1 MVHVAPLPGTP
12 RAMDPMTDVIE
23 RAVTDA
29 RTLADTGFDALLIEN
44 MHDVPYLRRDVG
56 PEIVAA
62 MTMIACAVRRAVDV
76 PLGVQV

>member
-29 RTLADTGFDALLIEN
+29 RTLADAGFDALLIEN
-44 MHDVPYLRRDVG
+44 MHDVPYLRRTVG

-62 MTMIACAVRRAVDV
+62 MTAV
-76 PLGVQV
+76 GVAI